1 MIELD
6 TNILMMMI
14 EVRRG
19 PVSALTASLSSAVLN
34 YAARQG
40 RPCCQAAT
48 LTPVSA
54 LTGDPAAVLH

>member
-6 TNILMMMI
+6 TNIPMMMI

-34 YAARQG
+34 YAA
-40 RPCCQAAT
+40 T

-54 LTGDPAAVLH
+54 LTGDPAAPLKLTT